1 MDQLLIYFFEA
12 SKVITGIFF
21 VAAVVLF
28 LCLLIIKDRIWR
40 YFRRRDY

>member
-12 SKVITGIFF
+12 SKIVTGIFLI
-21 VAAVVLF
+21 AAVVLF
-28 LCLLIIKDRIWR
+28 FCLLVIKDRIWR

>member
-12 SKVITGIFF
+12 SKAVTGIFF

-28 LCLLIIKDRIWR
+28 FCLLIIKDRIWR

>member
-12 SKVITGIFF
+12 SKIVTGIFF
-21 VAAVVLF
+21 VAAVILF
-28 LCLLIIKDRIWR
+28 LCLLIVKDRIWR

>member
-12 SKVITGIFF
+12 SKIITGIFF

-28 LCLLIIKDRIWR
+28 LCLLIVKDRIWR

>member
-12 SKVITGIFF
+12 SKIVTGIFLI
-21 VAAVVLF
+21 AAMVLF
-28 LCLLIIKDRIWR
+28 FCLLVIKDRIWR